1 MKLAQFI
8 ERHPYRFVAIM
19 EAVVV
24 IAHRRPDRRVFHA
37 SHRQRHDRN
46 FGRGAHGRFHR
57 MVRLRRDEP
66 SQAGGEMIQRR

>member
-24 IAHRRPDRRVFHA
+24 IAHRR
-37 SHRQRHDRN
+37 
-46 FGRGAHGRFHR
+46 
-57 MVRLRRDEP
+57 DEP